1 MEKLVQEFKNEV
13 YRIFNGDDHDT
24 SKPYKKTKRL
34 EILVTE
40 KEGSQAEVELYFDQ
54 RFNRMWG
61 QHSTARKV
69 IFTGDLK
76 EACGI
81 AKELKK
87 MLPTFKIEFLSLEYM
102 NSFKIEM
109 C

>member
-1 MEKLVQEFKNEV
+1 
-13 YRIFNGDDHDT
+13 
-24 SKPYKKTKRL
+24 
-34 EILVTE
+34 
-40 KEGSQAEVELYFDQ
+40 
-54 RFNRMWG
+54 MWG